1 MQGIVQRA
9 VVGNDG
15 ICHCQIQRTAL
26 CFHLAQCVHAGRKRP
41 AAAHGQ
47 CIHRPVDEQN
57 DTVLVQST
65 QILRLFYN
73 AAAAGNELSALFA
86 KALCF
91 GSFLCAEAVLAL
103 GCKDIRD
110 AAAVG
115 LYDLLVEVHKGA
127 AKALCQQPA
136 EGGLAGRGHPD

>member
-15 ICHCQIQRTAL
+15 ICRCQIQRTAL

-115 LYDLLVEVHKGA
+115 LTISSSRSTKVRPRLFASSLPRVVLPQEA
-127 AKALCQQPA
+127 S
-136 EGGLAGRGHPD
+136 R